1 MISIAVVGPEST
13 GKTTLAESLAVH
25 YKTIWVPEYARAYLS
40 GKKGQYDQHDLLE
53 IAKGQ
58 IELEKQYRK
67 QAKDLIFLD
76 TDLFVLKVWS
86 QVKYGHCDPWIV
98 QQLETH
104 RADAYLLTYFDIPYE
119 EDPLREH
126 PEMRPE
132 LFDMYDAELKAHGVS
147 YKVMKGDAN
156 ERLRQAVQYINAII

>member
-13 GKTTLAESLAVH
+13 GKTTLVESLAAH
-25 YKTIWVPEYARAYLS
+25 YKTIWVPEYAREYLNERE
-40 GKKGQYDQHDLLE
+40 GHYDQSDLLK

-58 IELEKQYRK
+58 LKLEKEYRK
-67 QAKDLIFLD
+67 KAKGLIFLD

-86 QVKYGHCDPWIV
+86 QVKYGSCDPWII
-98 QQLETH
+98 QQLEMH
-104 RADAYLLTYFDIPYE
+104 QSDLYLLTFFDIPYE

-132 LFDMYDAELKAHGVS
+132 LFDMYEHELKQYGVN
-147 YKVMKGDAN
+147 YKVVQGDAHK
-156 ERLRQAVQYINAII
+156 RLQEAIKSINRII